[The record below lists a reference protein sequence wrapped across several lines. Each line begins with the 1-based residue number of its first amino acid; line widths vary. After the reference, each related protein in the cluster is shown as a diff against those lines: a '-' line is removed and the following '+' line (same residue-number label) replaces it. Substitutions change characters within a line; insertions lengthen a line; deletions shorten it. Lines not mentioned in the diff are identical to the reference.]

1 MTTTAKV
8 PRHPGSGLVK
18 QWMDVLAI
26 TQYLGNLRNASFMN
40 DIVAY
45 KAKKVESY
53 VLACCT
59 CFNV

>member
-45 KAKKVESY
+45 I
-53 VLACCT
+53 
-59 CFNV
+59 